1 MVREK
6 SGNFNGFLYN
16 LNVFANHSMEM
27 INLSSTSTTFD
38 FFHVEKSGN
47 LSISGMKILEKSGK
61 LTINVQWEPVC

>member
-1 MVREK
+1 
-6 SGNFNGFLYN
+6 
-16 LNVFANHSMEM
+16 MEM